1 MRVSGQNAAIPDMN
15 ARTAKLI
22 HRYCL
27 TVGDPFRI
35 KRNARNERRKWNALT
50 PRQRA
55 EFRVK
60 MLELVE

>member
-1 MRVSGQNAAIPDMN
+1 MN